1 MSPIEPRQAIKT
13 MRERL
18 EESQTVFASRF
29 EVKQAAISGYELGI
43 YFPTTS
49 VARKMAKLASDLGLE
64 YDLGTFLPE

>member
-1 MSPIEPRQAIKT
+1 MRTIEPKIAIKT
-13 MRERL
+13 MRDRL
-18 EESQTVFASRF
+18 DESQTVFASRF

-49 VARKMAKLASDLGLE
+49 VARKMAKLASDLNLD